1 MRNGAVAVAMPS
13 LRETT
18 HLTSGESMRRTIIG
32 LAAAALLSGATAAV
46 TVVPAEAH
54 TTRVHDNC
62 TNLNKKWPH
71 GVGRKGARDKT
82 SGTPV
87 TNFYRN
93 TKAYNAAEGHNG
105 TLDRDNDGI
114 ACEKR

>member
-1 MRNGAVAVAMPS
+1 MAIVPVSGM
-13 LRETT
+13 LRTGRYIVRATKTLISIVVTT
-18 HLTSGESMRRTIIG
+18 M
-32 LAAAALLSGATAAV
+32 AAATLTLAG
-46 TVVPAEAH
+46 PASAH
-54 TTRVHDNC
+54 TTGFHDNC

-71 GVGRKGARDKT
+71 GVGLAKARDRT

-93 TKAYNAAEGHNG
+93 TTAYRAAEGHNG
-105 TLDRDNDGI
+105 TLDADNDGI